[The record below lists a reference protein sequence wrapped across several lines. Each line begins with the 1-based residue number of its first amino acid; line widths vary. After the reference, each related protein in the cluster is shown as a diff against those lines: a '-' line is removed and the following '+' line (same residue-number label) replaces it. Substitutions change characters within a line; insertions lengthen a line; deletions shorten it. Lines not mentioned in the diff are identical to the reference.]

1 MADSLDVFDRIRNLE
16 FPSGL
21 KAEWFPYSLQFNTP
35 AKTSRGVMH
44 QHQVAYLKIWHPQY
58 PDQVG
63 WGEAA
68 PLPGLSIESMGMVEE
83 ALNHI
88 AAQPDKSISMLDSP
102 LEAVPSVMFALEQ
115 ALLDLENQGQQ
126 KPFPSKFTDGR
137 DLIPIN
143 GLIWMAQPNEMAA
156 AIQTKID
163 EGYPCLKMKIGTSDR
178 NSEMELLHNL
188 RRYFGPEVLE
198 IRVDANGAFKLH
210 EIDAVLPELGDLA
223 IHSIEQ
229 PIAPGQWEEL
239 AEICRWSPVPIA
251 LDEELIGLRSL
262 DEKRELVETILPQYL
277 ILKPSLLGG
286 FRQAQD
292 WIDAAEEVG
301 IHWWA
306 TSALESNVALNSI
319 SQWVYSLQNPMPQGL
334 GTGQLYTN
342 NIEGP
347 LHLEGPALRFN
358 PDLPWKWPR

>member
-1 MADSLDVFDRIRNLE
+1 M
-16 FPSGL
+16 
-21 KAEWFPYSLQFNTP
+21 T
-35 AKTSRGVMH
+35 
-44 QHQVAYLKIWHPQY
+44 QHQVAYLKIWHPRD
-58 PDQVG
+58 PGQVG

-68 PLPGLSIESMGMVEE
+68 PLPGLSIESMDMVEI
-83 ALNHI
+83 ALSHI
-88 AAQPDKSISMLDSP
+88 AAQPDNCIAMLDSP
-102 LEAVPSVMFALEQ
+102 LENVPSAMFALEQ
-115 ALLDLENQGQQ
+115 ALLDLENKGQQ

-163 EGYPCLKMKIGTSDR
+163 EGFDCLKMKIGTVDR
-178 NSEMELLHNL
+178 KSEMELLHNL
-188 RRYFGPEVLE
+188 RSYFGPEVLE
-198 IRVDANGAFKLH
+198 IRLDANGAFKLH
-210 EIDAVLPELGDLA
+210 EIEDVLSELGDLS

-229 PIAPGQWEEL
+229 PIAPGQWEVL
-239 AEICRWSPVPIA
+239 GEICQWSPVPIA

-262 DEKRELVETILPQYL
+262 EEKRELVERILPQYL
-277 ILKPSLLGG
+277 ILKPTLLGG

-292 WIDAAEEVG
+292 WIDVAEEVG

-334 GTGQLYTN
+334 GTGQLYSN
-342 NIEGP
+342 NIECP
-347 LHLEGPALRFN
+347 LQLEGPALRFN
-358 PDLPWKWPR
+358 PDLTWKWPR

>member
-1 MADSLDVFDRIRNLE
+1 
-16 FPSGL
+16 
-21 KAEWFPYSLQFNTP
+21 
-35 AKTSRGVMH
+35 
-44 QHQVAYLKIWHPQY
+44 
-58 PDQVG
+58 
-63 WGEAA
+63 
-68 PLPGLSIESMGMVEE
+68 MVEE

-102 LEAVPSVMFALEQ
+102 LEAVPSAMFALEQ
-115 ALLDLENQGQQ
+115 ALLDLEKQGQQ

-210 EIDAVLPELGDLA
+210 EIDAVLSELGDLA

-262 DEKRELVETILPQYL
+262 DEKRELVGTILPQYL

-347 LHLEGPALRFN
+347 LHLDGPALRFN